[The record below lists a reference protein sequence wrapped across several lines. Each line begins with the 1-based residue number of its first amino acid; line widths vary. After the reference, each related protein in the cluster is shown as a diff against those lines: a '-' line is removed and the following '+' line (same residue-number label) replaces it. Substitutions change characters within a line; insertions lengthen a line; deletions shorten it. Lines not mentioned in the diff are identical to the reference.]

1 MFIRS
6 LFIMLF
12 VLSITMFAQ
21 TAETAKAYK
30 FDEFGEAKDSV
41 LTKKTKDYAAKV
53 TEIPKATG
61 YIFTYG
67 EEKKILKL
75 EEKIRKVLR
84 QDFDASRFIFV
95 TTTNRK
101 VQKIEFWVIPEG
113 TEPPQ
118 PSDND

>member
-1 MFIRS
+1 MFIRAI
-6 LFIMLF
+6 FMMLF
-12 VLSITMFAQ
+12 AFTITSFAQ

-41 LTKKTKDYAAKV
+41 VEQKTKDYAAKI
-53 TEIPKATG
+53 TEIPKSTG

-67 EEKKILKL
+67 EEKKIVKL

-84 QDFDASRFIFV
+84 KDFDASRFIFV

-101 VQKIEFWVIPEG
+101 EQKIEYWVIPEG
-113 TEPPQ
+113 AEPPQ
-118 PSDND
+118 PN